1 MRAGVAERLTMED
14 DTHCAMTYTICRTVG
29 FSHAHAFIVAMANVA
44 VDDLD
49 STVAAGTTN
58 GSFSTVQPHVDAQ
71 WMWHAIAPS
80 DALWAPLQ
88 DTHAILK
95 QKNLLFQL
103 ALDKWLGRDLDR
115 ADLETWTPTGR
126 EAGSQ
131 RTQQLKWLGVFFHYQ
146 MDSWAHR
153 RQLPN
158 RNTRKDWESYQTPF
172 GHVDLKSASAAL
184 WDAIRLTSDPFKIA
198 KLIYDGVEAW
208 KTTTIHHPD
217 RPPWNPI
224 GALRNL
230 EDGIIY
236 AATFLKHVL
245 GKEPNPHFVN
255 FEITP
260 WNDRVDQTW
269 PARKERF
276 NQLSRAAK
284 TDAGKYLEALIRA
297 QIDAYTSDGRD
308 ANEADASKVLDA
320 LGKVWDEYRDKLQ
333 LGSGGQHPDPFYRSS
348 QFPAK
353 KAERD
358 STNPPIS
365 TMIEGTN
372 QLVAKMG
379 AWQDVLG
386 FPTAHKAYLD
396 LYPNHPQA
404 DPMLEQLT
412 GPWESHG
419 KNPDRERDVLDRLM
433 GPPSGAPGGS
443 YNGAPVVAV
452 TPLPRSKS
460 SLGLSKNGVLLYKS
474 ASDAPWK
481 RAPNSNAFDS
491 TERDTCALANIAVS
505 ANGVL
510 VGRRRNTDEF
520 LFKTPGPVWFYP
532 DPDALPPT
540 WTGMLKS
547 DGSTVG
553 GGPIIS

>member
-1 MRAGVAERLTMED
+1 MED
-14 DTHCAMTYTICRTVG
+14 DTHFGMTYAICRTVG
-29 FSHAHAFIVAMANVA
+29 FTSLQALIVAEANVS

-49 STVAAGTTN
+49 STVAAGTIDGRT
-58 GSFSTVQPHVDAQ
+58 SSVQPHVDAQ

-80 DALWAPLQ
+80 DNLWAPLQ
-88 DTHAILK
+88 DTKAILK

-103 ALDKWLGRDLDR
+103 ALDKWLDAELDGVNL
-115 ADLETWTPTGR
+115 DTWTPTPQQ
-126 EAGSQ
+126 AYNQ
-131 RTQQLKWLGVFFHYQ
+131 WKQQLKWLGVFFHYQ

-158 RNTRKDWESYQTPF
+158 RNTRKDWDSYQTPF

-184 WDAIRLTSDPFKIA
+184 ADAIFNAGSPVAVA
-198 KLIYDGVEAW
+198 KLIYDAVEAW

-230 EDGIIY
+230 EDGIMY
-236 AATFLKHVL
+236 AATFLKRVI
-245 GKEPNPHFVN
+245 GKDPNPNFVD

-269 PARKERF
+269 PGRKERF

-308 ANEADASKVLDA
+308 ANEADISKVMDA
-320 LGKVWDEYRDKLQ
+320 LSKVWDKHRDKLQ
-333 LGSGGQHPDPFYRSS
+333 LGAGPGLPEPFPRTLLG
-348 QFPAK
+348 

-358 STNPPIS
+358 SYKLGKKLIG
-365 TMIEGTN
+365 GTN
-372 QLVAKMG
+372 ELVAEMG
-379 AWQDVLG
+379 AWQEVLG
-386 FPTAHKAYLD
+386 FPTTHKAYSD
-396 LYPNHPQA
+396 LSPHHPQA
-404 DPMLEQLT
+404 DPGLQRMT
-412 GPWESHG
+412 GPWVAHG
-419 KNPDRERDVLDRLM
+419 KPGRYKSIFDLVKR
-433 GPPSGAPGGS
+433 PPSDAPGGS

-452 TPLPRSKS
+452 TPMPGSKS
-460 SLGLSKNGVLLYKS
+460 YLGLSKNGILLYKS

-481 RAPNSNAFDS
+481 RAPNSNAFAS
-491 TERDTCALANIAVS
+491 TERDTCALANIAVF
-505 ANGVL
+505 GVVL
-510 VGRRRNTDEF
+510 FGRRRKTNEF
-520 LFKTPGPVWFYP
+520 LVKKEEGPVWPYP
-532 DPDALPPT
+532 DADELPPT

-547 DGSTVG
+547 DGSIVVGGTVG
-553 GGPIIS
+553 GEVGGDPIIS